1 MLDAIGLRRTKWK
14 RLSLNTNVTAI
25 QCPPCHEISPN
36 PGNEGSSSCVREQD
50 RGSLI
55 GNIALNYK
63 DKTPAYDPD
72 GEESK
77 LNRKP
82 NICRRCSVTTNVA
95 EIQCI
100 ARERVS
106 EKLTNSS
113 LTCNYSPLDSSVL
126 SSYEHK
132 PRPRKR
138 ALLVG
143 VTYKNSKYKLKRTVN
158 DVKNMRNLLINSFG
172 FNPQNIIVLTEDEKE
187 PGLTPTKKN
196 IKIYLKWLVHDC
208 QAGDSLVFYFSG
220 LGLRR
225 PDLNLEEWDGF
236 EETICPVDFI
246 KEGLILANDINNT
259 IVWPLPKGVTL
270 HAIADACHSGTILD
284 LVYVYDR
291 ER

>member
-1 MLDAIGLRRTKWK
+1 MLQQFSTYI
-14 RLSLNTNVTAI
+14 S
-25 QCPPCHEISPN
+25 CHEISPI

-50 RGSLI
+50 RGSLT

-126 SSYEHK
+126 SLYEHN

-143 VTYKNSKYKLKRTVN
+143 VTYKNSTYKLKRTVN

-187 PGLTPTKKN
+187 PGLTPKKKN
-196 IKIYLKWLVHDC
+196 IEIYLKWLVHDC
-208 QAGDSLVFYFSG
+208 RAGDSLVFYFSG

-225 PDLNLEEWDGF
+225 PDLNFEEWDGF

-246 KEGLILANDINNT
+246 EGLILANDINNT
-259 IVWPLPKGVTL
+259 IVWPLPKGVAL

-291 ER
+291 ERGKWTDNSPNILVVD